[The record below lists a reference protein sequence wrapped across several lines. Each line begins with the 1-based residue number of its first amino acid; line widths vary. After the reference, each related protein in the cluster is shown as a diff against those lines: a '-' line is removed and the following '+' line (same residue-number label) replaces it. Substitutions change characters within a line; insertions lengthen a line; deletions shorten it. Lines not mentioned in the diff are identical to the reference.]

1 MLSVVTTFGTPISR
15 FRGGAGSMAITIAK
29 ALHRIDLNV
38 MLLDLCFEDC
48 STTLYRDGYYQIEL
62 PFKDFPQYFL
72 NYLGQ
77 DNIKLLNT
85 LNRELLRIDNA
96 ITFIACDPIS
106 LFYLLRFRKNAER
119 TLHETKI
126 KIFWCPGG
134 NELTCPLH
142 TEVCP
147 YTNSSIAK
155 PYGHATTSHFFISK
169 CVPHILRSRGMNVYH
184 LSLWPWIRNE
194 IAKNVDGILAKR
206 SVYLEG
212 CRLIGLDKCA
222 YIGFGIDTEKFEPR
236 SRRDVVADSEF
247 IEVLH
252 TRTIHGDIFKLL
264 ESVEK
269 NQDIVIGYVGAVRPK
284 WKNVELLLYTFNK
297 IARKHSNIRMLI
309 VARDAHLLKHMLKT
323 FREDTLNGIV
333 IVDAM
338 PYTKIEKIYNI
349 VDIFINPSLLDS
361 LEINTLEALSS
372 GNIVLASNRGCIN
385 DLNHLGVN
393 IVKFEPTPN
402 SLLIVLESVMKDIDL
417 YRDMYKE
424 NLNVVRRILSI
435 NAFGNRILKAL
446 TMFLQDSAR

>member
-1 MLSVVTTFGTPISR
+1 MLSIVTIFGTPISR

-29 ALHRIDLNV
+29 ALHRIGLNV
-38 MLLDLCFEDC
+38 MFLDLCFENC

-106 LFYLLRFRKNAER
+106 LFYLLRSRKNAER
-119 TLHETKI
+119 TLRETKI

-169 CVPHILRSRGMNVYH
+169 CVPHILRSRGLNIYS
-184 LSLWPWIRNE
+184 LSLWPWIRSE
-194 IAKNVDGILAKR
+194 ITKNVDGILASR

-212 CRLIGLDKCA
+212 CKLLNLDKCA
-222 YIGFGIDTEKFEPR
+222 YIGFGIDTEKFTPR
-236 SRRDVVADSEF
+236 NKRDVFSDGEL
-247 IEVLH
+247 IKLLH
-252 TRTIHGDIFKLL
+252 SRTIYGDISKMF

-269 NQDIVIGYVGAVRPK
+269 NQDIVIGYIGATDPK
-284 WKNVELLLYTFNK
+284 WKNIELLLKTFNK
-297 IARKHSNIRMLI
+297 IARRYDNIRMLI
-309 VARDAHLLKHMLKT
+309 VARNAYLLKHMLNT
-323 FREDTLNGIV
+323 FREDILNRIV
-333 IVDAM
+333 IVDSI
-338 PYTKIEKIYNI
+338 PYIKIEKIYNI
-349 VDIFINPSLLDS
+349 IDIFINPSLLDS
-361 LEINTLEALSS
+361 LEVNTLEALSS
-372 GNIVLASNRGCIN
+372 GNIVLASNRGCID
-385 DLNHLGVN
+385 DLNYLGIN
-393 IVKFEPTPN
+393 LVKFEPTLN
-402 SLLIVLESVMKDIDL
+402 SLLTVLENVIKDLDL
-417 YRDMYKE
+417 YRDMYMK
-424 NLNVVRRILSI
+424 NLNIARKALNLDTFGKRIL
-435 NAFGNRILKAL
+435 RAL
-446 TMFLQDSAR
+446 RRCS